1 MTHSERLQQILH
13 RVEKGQQTD
22 EDITFLRQLLLAG
35 DRQLSSIANLISSG

>member
-1 MTHSERLQQILH
+1 MTHSERLKHILN
-13 RVEKGQQTD
+13 RVESGQHTD